1 MPSSQVFMAARADA
15 GSRGAYMALRVMS
28 YAGAHIF
35 APVIGT
41 YPQENFGFGVLCRRL
56 AFACL
61 PATDN
66 SLH

>member
-1 MPSSQVFMAARADA
+1 MPSSQVFMTARADA

-41 YPQENFGFGVLCRRL
+41 YPQENFGFGMLWQALGFRL
-56 AFACL
+56 LAR
-61 PATDN
+61 N
-66 SLH
+66 